1 MSDFIKARKEL
12 TEMGILEE
20 ARDKS
25 GNIIRR
31 NGEIVWRLVPNE
43 RLTEEQKAYLEWL
56 DRDAESNCAESGTP
70 STD

>member
-1 MSDFIKARKEL
+1 MNDFIKARKEL

-31 NGEIVWRLVPNE
+31 NGEIVWRLVPHE
-43 RLTEEQKAYLEWL
+43 RLTEEQKAYVELLES
-56 DRDAESNCAESGTP
+56 DAELN
-70 STD
+70 

>member
-12 TEMGILEE
+12 TEMGIVEE

-56 DRDAESNCAESGTP
+56 NSDAELN
-70 STD
+70 

>member
-25 GNIIRR
+25 GDIVRR

-43 RLTEEQKAYLEWL
+43 RLTEEQKAYLELL
-56 DRDAESNCAESGTP
+56 DSDAELN
-70 STD
+70 